1 MEMEKASRSK
11 AFKASKSSKGSVKHA
26 EPVSQRQKPYEEPED
41 EGDEDEDERRDEE
54 DEDDDELISGNES
67 NSEDEDEE
75 EDEEEE
81 GDEDEEDDEDEG
93 LGLDIT
99 LQEEA
104 VDYAQKLQKRGVIY
118 ISRIPPF
125 MKPNKVRSCFEVY
138 GEVTRLYL
146 GMINTNIY

>member
-11 AFKASKSSKGSVKHA
+11 ASKATKSSKGSVKHA
-26 EPVSQRQKPYEEPED
+26 EPVSQRHKPYEEPED
-41 EGDEDEDERRDEE
+41 EGDEDDDERRDEE
-54 DEDDDELISGNES
+54 KDEDDDELINGNES
-67 NSEDEDEE
+67 NGEDEE

-93 LGLDIT
+93 LGLDTT

-104 VDYAQKLQKRGVIY
+104 VDYAQKLQKRGVVY

-146 GMINTNIY
+146 GEINANTY